1 MNFTQFNKNGGVE
14 GFCLIKTVDRKMTA
28 KGVPYLDLTLADPDG
43 EINAKLWDYKEELH
57 GEFAANDLIKV
68 RGTIQP
74 FNDSQQLRIE
84 RIRKVT
90 EADGVR
96 IEDFVPSAGFSG
108 EAMFN
113 ELMKVAGNFKDE
125 ELKTLVTALLNEY
138 KDRLLY
144 WPAAFRLHHAIR
156 GGLLYHTLSILRMA
170 QGVANIYPFIDSDL
184 LFAGVILH
192 DIAKTEEF
200 DVAQTGIASGYTTDG
215 NLIGHLVRG
224 AMAVDRC
231 GRKLGIS
238 ENTLMLVEHMII
250 SHHGEPEFGAAVRPV
265 CAESE
270 LLSYIDM
277 IDSRMEIYR
286 EVLGATPLDFAYSIH
301 TEVGNHCVGG
311 RIGGKNV
318 PIRQELES
326 GQTVE
331 IITQNNQTPK
341 AEWVS
346 IARSSHAKAKIRAA
360 VRELTAHESALGKE
374 MLERKMKNRKV
385 EWDEAL
391 VNQLIRKAGFKE
403 SLDFFK
409 AISDNRLETNRLLDL
424 YAELGRREQGTAERA
439 AVRSAEEFNMES
451 ELGTKAK
458 GEEDE
463 LVIGRDLKGLDFQLA
478 RCCNPV
484 YGDDV
489 FGFVT
494 VSGGIKIHRVGCPN
508 APALRERFGYRIVK
522 ARWAGKGQGSYPITL
537 HVVGHDDLGIVNS
550 ITSIISKEEHI
561 MLRSINIDSHD
572 GLFSGILTVMVDDT
586 QRLTALIKK
595 LRTVKGVKAVSRS

>member
-113 ELMKVAGNFKDE
+113 ELMKVAGNFNDE

-250 SHHGEPEFGAAVRPV
+250 SHHGEPEFGAAVRPM
-265 CAESE
+265 CAEAE
-270 LLSYIDM
+270 LLSYIDL
-277 IDSRMEIYR
+277 IDSRMEIYAETLPTVPAGSFSAR
-286 EVLGATPLDFAYSIH
+286 IFA
-301 TEVGNHCVGG
+301 
-311 RIGGKNV
+311 
-318 PIRQELES
+318 LE
-326 GQTVE
+326 
-331 IITQNNQTPK
+331 K
-341 AEWVS
+341 
-346 IARSSHAKAKIRAA
+346 KIY
-360 VRELTAHESALGKE
+360 HH
-374 MLERKMKNRKV
+374 N
-385 EWDEAL
+385 
-391 VNQLIRKAGFKE
+391 
-403 SLDFFK
+403 
-409 AISDNRLETNRLLDL
+409 
-424 YAELGRREQGTAERA
+424 
-439 AVRSAEEFNMES
+439 
-451 ELGTKAK
+451 
-458 GEEDE
+458 
-463 LVIGRDLKGLDFQLA
+463 
-478 RCCNPV
+478 
-484 YGDDV
+484 
-489 FGFVT
+489 
-494 VSGGIKIHRVGCPN
+494 
-508 APALRERFGYRIVK
+508 
-522 ARWAGKGQGSYPITL
+522 
-537 HVVGHDDLGIVNS
+537 
-550 ITSIISKEEHI
+550 
-561 MLRSINIDSHD
+561 
-572 GLFSGILTVMVDDT
+572 
-586 QRLTALIKK
+586 
-595 LRTVKGVKAVSRS
+595 

>member
-68 RGTIQP
+68 RGTVQP

-84 RIRKVT
+84 RIRKVA

-113 ELMKVAGNFKDE
+113 ELMKVAGKFKDE

-170 QGVANIYPFIDSDL
+170 QGVADIYPFIDSDL

-250 SHHGEPEFGAAVRPV
+250 SHHGEPEFGAAVRPMFLE
-265 CAESE
+265 AEI
-270 LLSYIDM
+270 LSSLDTLDAKIY
-277 IDSRMEIYR
+277 EIEQACR
-286 EVLGATPLDFAYSIH
+286 NVQPGEFTPRQWALDNRKLY
-301 TEVGNHCVGG
+301 NHD
-311 RIGGKNV
+311 RNHADF
-318 PIRQELES
+318 
-326 GQTVE
+326 
-331 IITQNNQTPK
+331 K
-341 AEWVS
+341 AE
-346 IARSSHAKAKIRAA
+346 
-360 VRELTAHESALGKE
+360 
-374 MLERKMKNRKV
+374 
-385 EWDEAL
+385 
-391 VNQLIRKAGFKE
+391 
-403 SLDFFK
+403 
-409 AISDNRLETNRLLDL
+409 
-424 YAELGRREQGTAERA
+424 
-439 AVRSAEEFNMES
+439 
-451 ELGTKAK
+451 
-458 GEEDE
+458 
-463 LVIGRDLKGLDFQLA
+463 
-478 RCCNPV
+478 
-484 YGDDV
+484 
-489 FGFVT
+489 
-494 VSGGIKIHRVGCPN
+494 
-508 APALRERFGYRIVK
+508 
-522 ARWAGKGQGSYPITL
+522 
-537 HVVGHDDLGIVNS
+537 
-550 ITSIISKEEHI
+550 
-561 MLRSINIDSHD
+561 
-572 GLFSGILTVMVDDT
+572 
-586 QRLTALIKK
+586 LIK
-595 LRTVKGVKAVSRS
+595 